1 MDVDVLDV
9 LVDVL
14 EVLEIEILELL
25 LGIEEVIEVT
35 VEGVAVEE
43 V

>member
-1 MDVDVLDV
+1 VDV
-9 LVDVL
+9 LVDILEEL
-14 EVLEIEILELL
+14 EVEILELL
-25 LGIEEVIEVT
+25 LGVEEVVEITVE